1 MKRKII
7 KIDQSLCNGCGSC
20 VTGCPEGAIQLI
32 DGKARLVGELYCD
45 GLGACIGNCPVNAIT
60 IEEREA
66 EPYNEEKVMDNIVK
80 QGPNTIKAH
89 LLHLKNHG
97 ENGKLLEAKAYLQ
110 KHNLPIPAEASL
122 AASCPSE
129 SEGQLNGGHGCPGS
143 RVVKIEPKKGQF
155 KIASPS
161 ISPNNESIPSQL
173 TNWPVQLKLAP
184 VRAPYYENA
193 DLVIASDC
201 VGFSLPDFHQ
211 RFLIGKTLLIG
222 CPKLDDAQSYIEKLA
237 NIFHE
242 NAIKSIHV
250 LIMEV
255 PCCSGMRY
263 IIDQA
268 LVLAERKGDIPVTT
282 NVISIDGK
290 VIS

>member
-7 KIDQSLCNGCGSC
+7 KIDQELCNGCGAC
-20 VTGCPEGAIQLI
+20 VNGCPEGAIQLI

-66 EPYNEEKVMDNIVK
+66 APYNEEKVMDNIVK

-89 LLHLKNHG
+89 LHHLKHHG

-110 KHNLPIPAEASL
+110 KHNLPIPADVTL
-122 AASCPSE
+122 AAACPNGSA
-129 SEGQLNGGHGCPGS
+129 EGMGCPGS
-143 RVVKIEPKKGQF
+143 RVVKLESK
-155 KIASPS
+155 PS
-161 ISPNNESIPSQL
+161 ISKIRGPQIMLGGDELPSQL

-184 VRAPYYENA
+184 LQAPYYENA

-201 VGFSLPDFHQ
+201 VGFSLPNFHQ
-211 RFLIGKTLLIG
+211 KFLSGKTLLIG
-222 CPKLDDAQSYIEKLA
+222 CPKLDDAQLYIEKLA

-242 NAIKSIHV
+242 NAIKSIQV

-263 IIDQA
+263 IVDQA
-268 LVLAERKGDIPVTT
+268 LTVAERKGDIPVSF
-282 NVISIDGK
+282 NVISIEGK
-290 VIS
+290 ILS